1 MDPQQMVEQH
11 IASGAGVT
19 VAGIR
24 VPRSQAPHLGVIE
37 VGEGTRIADFKEKP
51 PEAQGLPD
59 APDQIFASMGNYVFT
74 ASTLVEAV
82 NLDAEDQGSRHDIG
96 GNLIPALVAAG
107 EAHVYDFS
115 KNHVP
120 GETER
125 DHGYWRDVGTIDS
138 YYDAHMDLVAVHPI
152 FNLYNQE
159 WPIYTS
165 LPTLPPAKFVLQ
177 GIEGTGQALDSMV
190 CAGSIISGGTVRSSV
205 ISPGVI
211 VDSYALVEN
220 SVLHHDVVVGQ
231 GAIVR
236 NAIIDKHVHVPP
248 GAHIGLDPDADR
260 ARFTVSENGIV
271 VIGKGEKIPEA

>member
-1 MDPQQMVEQH
+1 
-11 IASGAGVT
+11 
-19 VAGIR
+19 
-24 VPRSQAPHLGVIE
+24 
-37 VGEGTRIADFKEKP
+37 
-51 PEAQGLPD
+51 
-59 APDQIFASMGNYVFT
+59 MGNYVFT

-115 KNHVP
+115 TNHVA

-125 DHGYWRDVGTIDS
+125 DHGYWRDVGTVDS
-138 YYDAHMDLVAVHPI
+138 YYEAHMDLVSIHPI
-152 FNLYNQE
+152 FNLYNRE

-236 NAIIDKHVHVPP
+236 NAIIDKHVRVPP
-248 GAHIGLDPDADR
+248 GAHIGLDPDAD
-260 ARFTVSENGIV
+260 AERFTVSENGIV